1 MYILG
6 INVDITIAHTP
17 IFYTILNLVNLVK
30 NHKRSSS
37 SVSI

>member
-17 IFYTILNLVNLVK
+17 IFYTILNLVK
-30 NHKRSSS
+30 NHHK
-37 SVSI
+37 